1 MRVNHRLFI
10 AALVSAVLLGSTG
23 QAVAGQSTKKT
34 PTKKPAPPTT
44 IVNPTASE
52 GTTALAAR
60 GRPMSTA
67 AGRAV
72 NGALQKALAD
82 ANVRNAVRAEVLR
95 QLRVRRPFAV
105 VNGYLASAIDLAS
118 VYRAPGVRSALLT
131 ALGVNGPQLINQAGV
146 SADRLMIAFVP
157 AAFGQIVIPQF
168 TSDITRALGVDALRT
183 RMTDIGPLVM
193 IVVLAGSGLG
203 LTIAFAES
211 LAAFVDW
218 LFTETPPENP
228 KGETGDWDGDG
239 LLNYED
245 PDDDNDGVDDGADN
259 YPWDKDKSICD
270 CGRPRAAISLT
281 SSSAGDFLPALVQLF
296 NATQAQR
303 ARAISL
309 GVLMQ
314 GQPNTLAVIF

>member
-1 MRVNHRLFI
+1 MQVKHRLCI
-10 AALVSAVLLGSTG
+10 AAVVSAVLLSSGER
-23 QAVAGQSTKKT
+23 VAAQSTKKT

-52 GTTALAAR
+52 GTTAIAAR
-60 GRPMSTA
+60 GRPVSTA

-72 NGALQKALAD
+72 NNALQKALAN
-82 ANVRNAVRAEVLR
+82 ATVRNAVRAEVLR
-95 QLRVRRPFAV
+95 QLRVRRPFAI

-118 VYRAPGVRSALLT
+118 VYQAPGVRSALLT

-157 AAFGQIVIPQF
+157 AAFGQVVVPQF
-168 TSDITRALGVDALRT
+168 TADITAAVGVNALKAHIP
-183 RMTDIGPLVM
+183 DIGPVVM
-193 IVVLAGSGLG
+193 IFILAGSGLG

-228 KGETGDWDGDG
+228 KGTTGDWDGDN

-245 PDDDNDGVDDGADN
+245 PDDDNDGVNDDVDN
-259 YPWDKDKSICD
+259 YPWDSSRSICD

-281 SSSAGDFLPALVQLF
+281 PGAAGDFLPTLVRALT
-296 NATQAQR
+296 ATQAQR
-303 ARAISL
+303 ARALSL
-309 GVLMQ
+309 GVLLQ
-314 GQPNTLAVIF
+314 GQPNTLAAIF